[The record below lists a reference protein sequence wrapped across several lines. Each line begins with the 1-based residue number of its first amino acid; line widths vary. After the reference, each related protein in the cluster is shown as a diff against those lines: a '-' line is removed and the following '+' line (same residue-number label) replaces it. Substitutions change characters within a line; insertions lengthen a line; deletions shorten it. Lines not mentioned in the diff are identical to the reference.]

1 MPEFMPLLGFRET
14 LKHCHRKTSE
24 KTEEG
29 ARVFIFSRLNK
40 GSFTRLPA
48 MDSRVMSAEAKKR
61 GHVHLYVFFS
71 QRLGFRTNNDVS

>member
-24 KTEEG
+24 KTKEG
-29 ARVFIFSRLNK
+29 ARVFIFNRLKK

-61 GHVHLYVFFS
+61 GYVRLYVFFCPEIRF
-71 QRLGFRTNNDVS
+71 QNQ